1 MKRACKVIV
10 AITVILS
17 ILLSL
22 AGCSP
27 SSKAESTVKG
37 MFRALKKLDFDA
49 AEKYVDVNAFNLS
62 ELGNDLSPQVKLVA
76 SCLLS
81 KMTYEIVS
89 TEEINDNIVKVTVK
103 VRALDLMPVL
113 GRFGADYLK
122 YTLSYAFTSPK
133 PSEKEINEKVEQ
145 IIKEIVADGDLK
157 YSTTEVTLEVVQENG
172 KWRVASG
179 KTLFDALF
187 GGVSG
192 ALKTIAELFLGK

>member
-22 AGCSP
+22 AACSP
-27 SSKAESTVKG
+27 SSKAESAVKG

-49 AEKYVDVNAFNLS
+49 AEKYVDVSAFNLS
-62 ELGNDLSPQVKLVA
+62 ELGNDLSPQVQMVA
-76 SCLLS
+76 KYLLG

-89 TEEINDNIVKVTVK
+89 TEEINDNNVKVTVK

-113 GRFGADYLK
+113 GRFGTEYVK
-122 YTLSYAFTSPK
+122 YTLSYAFSSPK
-133 PSEKEINEKVEQ
+133 PSEKEINEKIEQ
-145 IIKEIVADGDLK
+145 IIKEIVADGDLN
-157 YSTTEVTLEVVQENG
+157 YTTTEVTLDVVQENG
-172 KWRVASG
+172 KWRIASG
-179 KTLFDALF
+179 KTLLDALF

-192 ALKTIAELFLGK
+192 ALKTIAELFL

>member
-1 MKRACKVIV
+1 MKKACKVIV

-27 SSKAESTVKG
+27 SAKAESAVKG
-37 MFRALKKLDFDA
+37 MFKALKKLDFEA

-62 ELGNDLSPQVKLVA
+62 EVGNDLSPQVQLVA
-76 SCLLS
+76 KYLLS

-89 TEEINDNIVKVTVK
+89 SEEVNENIVKVTVK

-113 GRFGADYLK
+113 TRFGADYLK

-133 PSEKEINEKVEQ
+133 PSEKEVNEKVEE
-145 IIKEIVADGDLK
+145 IIKTIVADGDLK

-192 ALKTIAELFLGK
+192 ALKTIAELFL

>member
-22 AGCSP
+22 AACSP
-27 SSKAESTVKG
+27 SSKAESAVKG

-49 AEKYVDVNAFNLS
+49 AEKYVDVSAFNLS
-62 ELGNDLSPQVKLVA
+62 ELGNDLSPQVQMVA
-76 SCLLS
+76 KYLLG

-89 TEEINDNIVKVTVK
+89 TEEINDNNVKVTVK

-113 GRFGADYLK
+113 GRFGTEYVK
-122 YTLSYAFTSPK
+122 YTLSYAFSSPK
-133 PSEKEINEKVEQ
+133 PSEEEINKKIEQ
-145 IIKEIVADGDLK
+145 IIKEIVADGDLN
-157 YSTTEVTLEVVQENG
+157 YTTTEVTLDVVQENG

-179 KTLFDALF
+179 KTLLDALF

-192 ALKTIAELFLGK
+192 ALKTIAELFL